1 MLKSFEA
8 LPGCLVGIEACGSA
22 HHWARELI
30 AIGHDVR
37 LMLAAYV
44 KPYVKRGKT
53 DAVDAEA
60 ICEAVTR
67 PTMRFVAVKLKEQQA
82 LIKIHRVQQLIVRQK
97 TQMLNVIR
105 GLLREFGHVLGNGPV
120 AAMRFV
126 KAFQT
131 DDCPDIPDV
140 AKSMLKTLCDQVV
153 ELDDRVTF
161 YDKLIEY
168 HSRID
173 NRAKRIRT
181 VPGVGP
187 ITASAIVA
195 TIGDGKQFKNG
206 REFAAWLGLTPL
218 NRSSG
223 GKERLGRISK
233 KGDRYIRRLLVIGM
247 TSQLQR
253 ARGYPERVHPWIMQL
268 LERKPMHLATI
279 AMANKAARIIWAI
292 LTKDTYYQQRL
303 A

>member
-1 MLKSFEA
+1 
-8 LPGCLVGIEACGSA
+8 
-22 HHWARELI
+22 
-30 AIGHDVR
+30 
-37 LMLAAYV
+37 
-44 KPYVKRGKT
+44 
-53 DAVDAEA
+53 
-60 ICEAVTR
+60 
-67 PTMRFVAVKLKEQQA
+67 QA
-82 LIKIHRVQQLIVRQK
+82 LLTMHRVRQLIVRQK

-105 GLLREFGHVLGNGPV
+105 GLLREFGHVIGNGPV

-126 KAFQT
+126 KTFQT

-140 AKSMLKTLCDQVV
+140 AKSMLKTLCDQVID
-153 ELDDRVTF
+153 LDDRVTF

-173 NRAKRIRT
+173 ERAKRIRT

-247 TSQLQR
+247 TSQVQR

-268 LERKPMHLATI
+268 LERKPMRLATI
-279 AMANKAARIIWAI
+279 AMANKTARIIWAI
-292 LTKDTYYQQRL
+292 LTKETNYRQS
-303 A
+303 AA